1 MWFPNILHLTSSFLN
16 TLFALVSDTDILML
30 ESNEGEAPAP
40 RAHWGILYVVS
51 WRSRTTIDDVVGA
64 ALVVIAL
71 VSKY

>member
-30 ESNEGEAPAP
+30 ESNEDEAPAP
-40 RAHWGILYVVS
+40 RACWGILYV
-51 WRSRTTIDDVVGA
+51 DDVVGA